1 MSALRHDILKTGLFV
16 ALLLCSACSNQ
27 DVNSFTPAVSDSV
40 MIELM
45 IDMHLAEAHAE
56 ILNQPIDGLQ
66 DSILSHYQLSR
77 EDFESNMAYYRENPD
92 AFHKVYSEVLD
103 KISEERF
110 EPGGQ

>member
-1 MSALRHDILKTGLFV
+1 MSAPRHLTITTVLFAV
-16 ALLLCSACSNQ
+16 LLLGNACSNQ
-27 DVNSFTPAVSDSV
+27 DIATFTPAVSDSV
-40 MIELM
+40 MIQLM

-77 EDFESNMAYYRENPD
+77 KDFEANMAYYRENPD

-110 EPGGQ
+110 EPGS